1 MAELLREALDEMTEA
16 AAWYE
21 ERREGLGER
30 FLDIVQSTL
39 RRIDDAPLTGAPWRQ
54 GKSRSVAVRRY
65 PVPGFPFVVVYV
77 TEPALVVIAIAH
89 TRRRAGYWR
98 SRIG

>member
-16 AAWYE
+16 AVWYE

-30 FLDIVQSTL
+30 FLDIVQATL
-39 RRIDDAPLTGAPWRQ
+39 RRIAEAPLTGAPWRQ
-54 GKSRSVAVRRY
+54 GRIRSVSVRRA
-65 PVPGFPFVVVYV
+65 PVPGFPFVIVYV
-77 TEPALVVIAIAH
+77 TEPEMVVIAVAH

-98 SRIG
+98 SRIR